1 MILKQAAKAHV
12 EKILLFLEDI
22 YDVEVHLLEIQV
34 FLNPKL
40 ELIYQ

>member
-1 MILKQAAKAHV
+1 MIPKQVAKEHV

-22 YDVEVHLLEIQV
+22 YDVEVHLLEIQA